1 MNRNTKI
8 LGLVTATVVVLVC
21 LWMVLSV
28 QLSEGIYGIPVLG
41 AVFEMT
47 WFPLLGLL
55 FTLPF
60 VWGYFFYKKRASLL
74 LTTVASVALLSNIV
88 YLTCIY

>member
-1 MNRNTKI
+1 MNKNAKI
-8 LGLVTATVVVLVC
+8 LGVLTGAVVVLVC
-21 LWMVLSV
+21 LWMLLAV
-28 QLSEGIYGIPVLG
+28 QLSEGIYSIPVLG
-41 AVFEMT
+41 ALFEMT

-74 LTTVASVALLSNIV
+74 VTTVASVVLLSNIV
-88 YLTCIY
+88 YLTCVY